1 MAYSLGIGLTN
12 ECNLAC
18 AHCYRPQGGAYRLSL
33 DDVRRTC
40 DSLPFSSANL
50 GTGENGLHPEFCA
63 IAEHLL
69 ARGLRTT
76 LTTNGYTVTVM
87 PDALLRSLAEVEFS
101 FDFATPAE
109 QDLFRGT
116 GAWDLAMRSLDRCR
130 ALGLS
135 VTIIAGLMRTN
146 FRRLPDVARL
156 ARDCGANFRVNV
168 YQPVATDQFTLS
180 YAEFWEGWRLLTEHA
195 GIITTTEPLVHS
207 VLGLRTLTGCAC
219 GRRTIRVTPTRRVLP
234 CVYWPEKGL
243 ALERVWE
250 IGEAVLQ
257 TEEFCATRIVPA
269 QCSGCAFERTCAG
282 GCAGRRIL
290 ACGLHA
296 PDPYCPII
304 RGESP
309 RISARMIAG
318 PALLKAGSA
327 CTTILQANGTVME
340 AA

>member
-18 AHCYRPQGGAYRLSL
+18 AHCYRPQGGAFRLSFE
-33 DDVRRTC
+33 DVRRTC
-40 DSLPFSSANL
+40 HSLPFSSANL

-63 IAEHLL
+63 ITEHLL
-69 ARGLRTT
+69 ERGLRTT

-87 PDALLRSLAEVEFS
+87 ADTLLQALAEVEFS
-101 FDFATPAE
+101 FDFPTMLE
-109 QDLFRGT
+109 QDRFRGT

-135 VTIIAGLMRTN
+135 VTIIAVMMRTN
-146 FRRLPDVARL
+146 FRRLPAVACL

-168 YQPVATDQFTLS
+168 YQPVSTDQFTLS

-195 GIITTTEPLVHS
+195 GIITTTEPLVHA
-207 VLGLRTLTGCAC
+207 VLGLNTLTGCAC
-219 GRRTIRVTPTRRVLP
+219 GRRTIRVTPARRVIP
-234 CVYWPEKGL
+234 CVYWPEEGL
-243 ALERVWE
+243 ALERLWE
-250 IGEAVLQ
+250 MGDAVLQ
-257 TEEFCATRIVPA
+257 TQEFCITRVLPQ
-269 QCSGCAFERTCAG
+269 QCHGCAFQRTCAG

-290 ACGLHA
+290 AGDIHA
-296 PDPYCPII
+296 PDPYCPIT
-304 RGESP
+304 RGELQ
-309 RISARMIAG
+309 RLSARMIAG

-327 CTTILQANGTVME
+327 CTTILQANGSRKE